1 MQEMDIH
8 TYKYERRIEKLTRE
22 EFDSM
27 VDRIRN
33 ARDDDESERGR
44 EEFWEAYQRYGE
56 EGVDATVDIDE
67 LKAERDRL
75 IEERDRYSAE
85 LDDQRRLTSKVRER
99 NGELMKRIGMTQPQ
113 DEDYAEP
120 EKDKESYDL
129 DSLFDEKGNLF

>member
-1 MQEMDIH
+1 M
-8 TYKYERRIEKLTRE
+8 TRE
-22 EFDSM
+22 EFDTM

-56 EGVDATVDIDE
+56 ERVDATVDIDE

-99 NGELMKRIGMTQPQ
+99 NGELMKRIGMSQPK

-120 EKDKESYDL
+120 EKEKESYDL